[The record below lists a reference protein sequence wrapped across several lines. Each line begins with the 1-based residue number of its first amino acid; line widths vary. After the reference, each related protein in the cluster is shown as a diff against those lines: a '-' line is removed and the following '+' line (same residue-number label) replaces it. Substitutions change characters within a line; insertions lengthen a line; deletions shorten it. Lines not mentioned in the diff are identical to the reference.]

1 MKTQCNPLQL
11 DLQGL
16 DHRKIVVRN
25 DSDVNTSDAG
35 LLLLGQLEKRYHIIE
50 RLSKCFTDNR
60 DPSKIHHSLNNLLQ
74 QRIFGIIQGYED
86 LNDHEQLRYDPL
98 FQYICQSEKPL
109 AGKST
114 LNRLELGK
122 QPDESLGD
130 RYTKITWNNE
140 KIENLFID
148 IFLEH
153 FQEPPEQ
160 IILDFD
166 ATDIPLYGNQEMK
179 FFHGY
184 YDHYCYL
191 PLYVFSGDYLLSAR
205 LKPANRDA
213 AEGTEEI
220 LETLVKRIRKDFP
233 KCEIVFRGDSGFC
246 RDSILTLCENL
257 GIKYVV
263 GLARNNRLVEK
274 IKSSQALAKAR
285 YLITGKSQRIFSRF
299 EYSTRDSWGRT
310 RSVVAKAEFL
320 PRGANPRFIV
330 TNLPEEQIPSDK
342 LYEKVYCAR
351 GDMENRIKDQKL
363 YLFSSRTFS
372 SWMSSNQLRF
382 WFSAL
387 AYTFFLLL
395 KNFIPDEDLCK
406 KNLPSILRLKLLKIA
421 ASVRITVRRVWIS
434 LPISFPYWDIW
445 RRIAVAI

>member
-11 DLQGL
+11 NLQGL

-25 DSDVNTSDAG
+25 DSDVNTSDGG
-35 LLLLGQLEKRYHIIE
+35 LLLLGQLEQRYHIIE
-50 RLSKCFTDNR
+50 RLSECFTDKR
-60 DPSKIHHSLNNLLQ
+60 DPARIQHSLKSLLE

-98 FQYICQSEKPL
+98 FQYVCESGKPL

-122 QPDESLGD
+122 QPDILQGD
-130 RYTKITWNNE
+130 RYSKITWDNDG
-140 KIENLFID
+140 IEDLFLD
-148 IFLEH
+148 IFIEH
-153 FQEPPEQ
+153 FQKPPEH

-166 ATDIPLYGNQEMK
+166 ATDIPLFGDQEMK

-191 PLYVFSGDYLLSAR
+191 PLYVFSGEYLLSAR

-220 LETLVKRIRKDFP
+220 LETLVKKIRRHFP
-233 KCEIVFRGDSGFC
+233 ESEIVFRGDSGFC
-246 RDSILTLCENL
+246 REGILSLCESL

-263 GLARNNRLVEK
+263 GQARNNRLVER
-274 IKSSQALAKAR
+274 IRSSLALAKAR

-299 EYSTRDSWGRT
+299 EYRTRESWSTS

-320 PRGANPRFIV
+320 PRGENPRFIV
-330 TNLPEEQIPSDK
+330 TNIPEEQIPAQE
-342 LYEKVYCAR
+342 LYEDVYCAR
-351 GDMENRIKDQKL
+351 GNMENRIKDQKL
-363 YLFSSRTFS
+363 DLFSSRTS
-372 SWMSSNQLRF
+372 SGWMSSNQLRF
-382 WFSAL
+382 WFSGL

-395 KNFIPDEDLCK
+395 KQFIPEKNPCK
-406 KNLPSILRLKLLKIA
+406 KNLPSTIRLKLLKISG
-421 ASVRITVRRVWIS
+421 SVRITVRRVWIS

-445 RRIAVAI
+445 RRIAVSI